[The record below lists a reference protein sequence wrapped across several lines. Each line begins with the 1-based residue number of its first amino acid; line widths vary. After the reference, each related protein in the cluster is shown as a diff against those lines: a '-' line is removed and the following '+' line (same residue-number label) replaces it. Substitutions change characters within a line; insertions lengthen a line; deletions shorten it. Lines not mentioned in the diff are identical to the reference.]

1 MNLKFS
7 LVALVFAL
15 VFSACDSKE
24 SNTTDEKVPEV
35 INKTIKQ
42 DTRNTSFKLKQ
53 LTMKQLKLLKTMKHG
68 V

>member
-1 MNLKFS
+1 LNLKFS

-42 DTRNTSFKLKQ
+42 DKKIQVLN
-53 LTMKQLKLLKTMKHG
+53 
-68 V
+68 